1 MIFINLYKNSYNY
14 IQNYLKYVFELSEEL
29 KFIS

>member
-1 MIFINLYKNSYNY
+1 MKINIFLQLS